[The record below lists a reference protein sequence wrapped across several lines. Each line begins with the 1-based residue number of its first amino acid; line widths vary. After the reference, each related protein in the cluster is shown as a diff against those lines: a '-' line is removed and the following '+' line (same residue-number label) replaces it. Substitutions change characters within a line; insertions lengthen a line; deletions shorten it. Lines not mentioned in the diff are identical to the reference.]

1 MTNQPHRFQP
11 IEANPELSCKVCGFG
26 IRDHFNKQPRRRSD
40 MDKQKAIEVLDMI
53 IADCKQGVKDFDGRV
68 FDGKTLG
75 ELHGI
80 TDGELHGIMDGVF
93 HGIIEAR
100 IEALAEIT
108 KELVKE
114 NYER

>member
-1 MTNQPHRFQP
+1 MNKQKV
-11 IEANPELSCKVCGFG
+11 IEA
-26 IRDHFNKQPRRRSD
+26 
-40 MDKQKAIEVLDMI
+40 LDMI
-53 IADCKQGVKDFDGRV
+53 IADCKQDVKDFDGRV

-80 TDGELHGIMDGVF
+80 
-93 HGIIEAR
+93 IEAK

-114 NYER
+114 AQ